1 MVRKEMGGGGGS
13 GRLAAEYQGLEVK
26 VPTFFRCP
34 ISLDVMR
41 SPVSLCT
48 GVTYD
53 RASIQRWIDSGN
65 TTCPATML
73 PLPSTDLVPNLTLR
87 RLIALWASSSASAA
101 PSAVGPTPAAA
112 AAELLRRVGAPGVDP
127 CPALRK
133 LAAFLSDDDVDE
145 FDKNAL
151 ARAGGAAETV
161 ASVLRRRGKDDDDD
175 TGCVEAVEAAVRVL
189 AVLATSDCIEEE
201 NRRRVAAAL
210 AAGDAAS
217 SLASLARVM
226 RSGSGLEARVD
237 AARLVESL
245 LRNDSATPEVRAA
258 VAESEELVAELIRLV
273 GPVDEKGSLD
283 RQAVDAGLSCLAAIV
298 AGTRRARSEMVRLG
312 AVPAAV
318 RVLAT
323 DQHATGGG
331 GGASHA
337 QALRVLEA
345 AVGCAE
351 GRAAVCEVAEAAIPA
366 VVSRMMKGGM
376 GGAEA
381 AVSVLWAVC
390 HRYKDRRAVEAAAAS
405 KGGLTKLLL
414 LMQSGCSPAARQMA
428 SELLKMFKVNAKSC
442 LAGYDSKTTH
452 IMPF

>member
-1 MVRKEMGGGGGS
+1 MGRKDI
-13 GRLAAEYQGLEVK
+13 AAEYQGLEVK
-26 VPTFFRCP
+26 VPIFFRCP

-65 TTCPATML
+65 NTCPATML

-87 RLIALWASSSASAA
+87 RLIALWASTTATSSSSSPA

-112 AAELLRRVGAPGVDP
+112 AAELLRQIADPSEDP
-127 CPALRK
+127 CPALHK

-151 ARAGGAAETV
+151 ARATGAAETLV
-161 ASVLRRRGKDDDDD
+161 SVLRRRRAD
-175 TGCVEAVEAAVRVL
+175 ASVEAAVRVL
-189 AVLATSDCIEEE
+189 AVIAASDCIEED
-201 NRRRVAAAL
+201 NRKRVATAL
-210 AAGDAAS
+210 AADAAS
-217 SLASLARVM
+217 SVASLARVL
-226 RSGSGLEARVD
+226 RKGSSLEARID
-237 AARLVESL
+237 AARVVESL
-245 LRNDSATPEVRAA
+245 LRNARPDVKAT
-258 VAESEELVAELIRLV
+258 VAESEEMVCELIRLI
-273 GPVDEKGSLD
+273 GPVDEKGGLD
-283 RQAVDAGLSCLAAIV
+283 KQAVEVGLSCLATI

-323 DQHATGGG
+323 DAG
-331 GGASHA
+331 SPS

-345 AVGCAE
+345 TVGCAE
-351 GRAAVCEVAEAAIPA
+351 GRAAICEMGDAAIPA
-366 VVSRMMKGGM
+366 VLSKMMKGGM

-381 AVSVLWAVC
+381 GVSVLWAVC
-390 HRYKDRRAVEAAAAS
+390 HKYRDRRAVDAAAAS
-405 KGGLTKLLL
+405 KGGLTRLLL
-414 LMQSGCSPAARQMA
+414 LMQSGCSPATRQMA